1 VKPTQPATNVN
12 LTVVLD
18 GPLALD
24 YLGCSGKQMQDDVRS
39 IVDALRG
46 IGCTIVVFPM
56 AIGEIQNQPHD
67 DAEQAAQQAV

>member
-1 VKPTQPATNVN
+1 MAR
-12 LTVVLD
+12 
-18 GPLALD
+18 ALD
-24 YLGCSGKQMQDDVRS
+24 YLGCSGKQMQDDVLS